1 MKRCLYLYLLVL
13 QCWAGS
19 AFAADALQ
27 KNKNESN
34 SVKVETLMKTTQS
47 WDGVD
52 YGPYPIGHPELSIL
66 KIEIPPNTT
75 LPWHT
80 HPMPNAAYVVR
91 GSLTVETQSGQ
102 KLLLS
107 EGDTL
112 PETVDTVHRGT
123 SGSQAVELIVFYAG
137 VKGQSLNGPGH

>member
-1 MKRCLYLYLLVL
+1 
-13 QCWAGS
+13 
-19 AFAADALQ
+19 
-27 KNKNESN
+27 
-34 SVKVETLMKTTQS
+34 
-47 WDGVD
+47 
-52 YGPYPIGHPELSIL
+52 
-66 KIEIPPNTT
+66 
-75 LPWHT
+75 
-80 HPMPNAAYVVR
+80 MPNAAYVVR